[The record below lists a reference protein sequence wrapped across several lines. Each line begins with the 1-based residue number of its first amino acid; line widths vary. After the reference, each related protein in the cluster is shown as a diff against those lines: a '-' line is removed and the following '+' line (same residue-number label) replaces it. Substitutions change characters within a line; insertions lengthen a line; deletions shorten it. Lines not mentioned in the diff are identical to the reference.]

1 MMVGIGVGIS
11 SNITMVVELCE
22 GRCSE
27 DERMDEEGFIYALTS
42 YESVRSKQHR
52 SSDRL
57 ICLTTSTSI
66 TVTGAK

>member
-27 DERMDEEGFIYALTS
+27 DERMDVKGFIYALTS
-42 YESVRSKQHR
+42 HESVRNKQHR
-52 SSDRL
+52 SFDRL
-57 ICLTTSTSI
+57 ICLTTSTGI